1 MSGRDV
7 QCSGH
12 WAILG
17 EASSFRAA
25 ASTAIHSKLKLRR
38 RQLVFRSRTQTGT
51 LLQSALSP
59 AWRGRS
65 LLVIGCRREVSKKP
79 HRTTPR
85 LPPGRSR
92 TPSAN
97 FCTLAGI
104 DFFGACHRAVKR
116 PPVLPVRRGGGQ
128 GQPRCD
134 ISARRDAAAAALARI
149 RRRAA
154 NKPNFSGKRLL
165 PARGQAG
172 QPSNQISRS

>member
-1 MSGRDV
+1 M
-7 QCSGH
+7 
-12 WAILG
+12 
-17 EASSFRAA
+17 ASYSPRRHRFAQRLRQRHTNSSSYTVGNAYFE
-25 ASTAIHSKLKLRR
+25 TRR
-38 RQLVFRSRTQTGT
+38 RLARNRPLLLPQSLELAKSTSLDCRS
-51 LLQSALSP
+51 P
-59 AWRGRS
+59 
-65 LLVIGCRREVSKKP
+65 EEKPSKTP
-79 HRTTPR
+79 HGTTPR
-85 LPPGRSR
+85 LPPGRPR

-97 FCTLAGI
+97 FCALAGI